1 MILGI
6 NGIIAGKGGLPL
18 LLDTYSGA
26 AAAYSLRKL
35 RTAYT
40 GNAITVRRSSDNT
53 SQQIGFDS
61 NGNLD
66 TTSLLSFV
74 GAGNGFV
81 TTWFDQSG
89 NNNNASSSTL
99 AEQPQIVS
107 GGNLILVNG
116 KPSIS
121 FDGTN
126 DYMNYS
132 TITCSSNHYN
142 FTVIKRDTPGVRM
155 FGLSGRDIA
164 SKYLMTLWSDN
175 NFYFQG
181 KNLYYIASTST
192 DTTTNQILLTG
203 VNNAGVLNIY
213 KNSNII
219 NTTLVNDN
227 GITATTNSLGNY
239 NGNLFS
245 NAKIQEIVF
254 YNNDQS
260 SNRTSISSN
269 INSHYTIY

>member
-26 AAAYSLRKL
+26 AVAYSLRKL

-132 TITCSSNHYN
+132 IITCSSNHYN

-155 FGLSGRDIA
+155 FGLSGRDFA